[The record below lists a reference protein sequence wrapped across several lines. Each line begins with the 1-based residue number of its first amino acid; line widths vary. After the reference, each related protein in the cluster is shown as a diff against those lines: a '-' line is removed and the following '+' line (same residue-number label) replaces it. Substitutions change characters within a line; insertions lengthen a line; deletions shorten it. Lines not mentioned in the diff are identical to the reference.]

1 MKALLLFTAWLVLL
15 AVSWPLALIALILMP
30 LLWLLSIPLLVIG
43 IAVSAVLALIKAVLF
58 LPARM
63 LGYRP

>member
-1 MKALLLFTAWLVLL
+1 MKALILFTAWLVLL
-15 AVSWPLALIALILMP
+15 ALSWPLAIIALVLMP
-30 LLWLLSIPLLVIG
+30 LLWLLSIPLLVLG

-58 LPARM
+58 LPARA